1 MLIFLKVPSFK
12 YIYKWRSLQEIKLK
26 KKSIGKKIMSK
37 EQLKRFIMFYE
48 RITKHMLKTTSRTAD
63 ILINIDKDHCMQSMK
78 IR

>member
-1 MLIFLKVPSFK
+1 MEIFTGNK
-12 YIYKWRSLQEIKLK
+12 IE

-37 EQLKRFIMFYE
+37 EQIKRFIMFYE